1 LGKEKGG
8 ILMVPAFDDEKL
20 AEAQETL
27 QRHGEGN
34 KWL

>member
-1 LGKEKGG
+1 
-8 ILMVPAFDDEKL
+8 MVPAFDDEKL